1 MLLLLSF
8 ICWILSYLCS
18 RNQAFFLFSA
28 ILKDLS
34 TTNDESRVGLIII
47 FYMDELFP
55 LVDEQGNVIGK
66 ATRSECHSGTF
77 WLHPVV
83 HLHVL
88 NSAGQLFLQKRAMN
102 KDTQPGKWDTSVGG
116 HVSYGE
122 TIEQALQRE
131 VFEEIG
137 ISIYKPMAV
146 QRYVWLSTVEKELVN
161 TFYTIYDGAFEIDHE
176 EIDTARFWTIDEIQQ
191 QIGQG
196 LFTPNFEYDF
206 NLLLLKLHEQGN
218 DESILF

>member
-1 MLLLLSF
+1 M
-8 ICWILSYLCS
+8 
-18 RNQAFFLFSA
+18 
-28 ILKDLS
+28 
-34 TTNDESRVGLIII
+34 E
-47 FYMDELFP
+47 ELFP

-88 NSAGQLFLQKRAMN
+88 NSAGELFLQKRAMN

-122 TIEQALQRE
+122 TVEQALQRE

-137 ISIYKPMAV
+137 IQKYQPVFV
-146 QRYVWLSTVEKELVN
+146 QRYVWKSLVESELVN
-161 TFYTIYDGAFEIDHE
+161 MFYTIYNGTFEIDHE
-176 EIDTARFWTIDEIQQ
+176 EIEKARFWTIHEIQQ
-191 QIGQG
+191 QIKSGF
-196 LFTPNFEYDF
+196 FTPNFEHDF
-206 NLLLLKLHEQGN
+206 HLLLEKLHKQGT
-218 DESILF
+218 

>member
-1 MLLLLSF
+1 M
-8 ICWILSYLCS
+8 
-18 RNQAFFLFSA
+18 
-28 ILKDLS
+28 
-34 TTNDESRVGLIII
+34 E
-47 FYMDELFP
+47 ELFP

-66 ATRSECHSGTF
+66 ATRSECHGGTF

-88 NSAGQLFLQKRAMN
+88 NSAGALFLQKRAMN

-122 TIEQALQRE
+122 TVEQALQRE

-137 ISIYKPMAV
+137 IQEYQPVFV
-146 QRYVWLSTVEKELVN
+146 QRYIWQSLVEKELVN
-161 TFYTIYDGAFEIDHE
+161 MFYTIYDGSFEIDRE
-176 EIDTARFWTIDEIQQ
+176 EIETARFWTIHEIQQ

-196 LFTPNFEYDF
+196 FFTPNFEHDF
-206 NLLLLKLHEQGN
+206 MLLFEKLREQEN
-218 DESILF
+218 

>member
-1 MLLLLSF
+1 M
-8 ICWILSYLCS
+8 
-18 RNQAFFLFSA
+18 
-28 ILKDLS
+28 
-34 TTNDESRVGLIII
+34 E
-47 FYMDELFP
+47 ELFP

-66 ATRSECHSGTF
+66 ATRSECHGGTF

-88 NSAGQLFLQKRAMN
+88 NSAGELFLQKRAMN

-122 TIEQALQRE
+122 TVEQALQRE

-137 ISIYKPMAV
+137 IREYQPVFV
-146 QRYVWLSTVEKELVN
+146 QRYVWQSLVEKELVN
-161 TFYTIYDGAFEIDHE
+161 MFYTIYDGSFEIDHG
-176 EIDTARFWTIDEIQQ
+176 EIETARFWTMHEIQQ

-196 LFTPNFEYDF
+196 IFTPNFEHDF
-206 NLLLLKLHEQGN
+206 KLLLVKISEQ
-218 DESILF
+218 DD